1 MRDLGKHTRV
11 TDQAHTPA
19 RTHTSVPAGHD
30 ELARQQELAALRARE
45 RELSAEA
52 AEAEA
57 SIAAIRASTTWRLL
71 QRIERFR
78 TRYRTVAAK
87 AGWHLSRLSWHGV
100 RRVPRALRTTPLGVN
115 VAGYLA
121 TESGMGEAARAS
133 IRSLS
138 AAGVPIALNLVP
150 SFLRERD
157 TSYTGYVADN
167 PHPFNLVHLNCD
179 NMAAF
184 RAARGPAYFRD
195 RYTIGYWFWELSRF
209 RPEWLSTFRY
219 VDEVWV
225 ASEFGRQALLPHAP
239 VPVVRMPLPVTLG
252 DIAPFSR
259 RSIDIDDRTTMF
271 LFAFDVSS
279 QFERKNPIGVIRAF
293 REAGFAHDDAALV
306 LKFTNPEYDPGA
318 VRRLRTESEGLRVV
332 LLDGYMDRA
341 ELTGLIAACDCYVSL
356 HRAEGFG
363 LTMAEAMRLG
373 KPVIATAYSG
383 NLDFMTEENSYL
395 LPAEIVPIARDHGP
409 YPAGFEWA
417 DPDPVQAA
425 HLMRRV
431 VEDTAAA
438 ARVGRRAAEDM
449 IARRDPSI
457 TGAAVRA
464 RLEAIR
470 DGRLWPAD

>member
-1 MRDLGKHTRV
+1 VTNQSHRTVATDTRV
-11 TDQAHTPA
+11 PVCD
-19 RTHTSVPAGHD
+19 GG
-30 ELARQQELAALRARE
+30 ELAGAREQLAALQERE
-45 RELSAEA
+45 RELLAEA

-57 SIAAIRASTTWRLL
+57 SIAAIRASSAWRLL
-71 QRIERFR
+71 QVLLRLRAWCR
-78 TRYRTVAAK
+78 SAAAK
-87 AGWHLSRLSWHGV
+87 AGWRLHHLSRHGA
-100 RRVPRALRTTPLGVN
+100 RRVPNAVRDAPLGVN

-133 IRSLS
+133 IRSLAAS
-138 AAGVPIALNLVP
+138 AVPVTLNLVP
-150 SFLRERD
+150 SFLREQD
-157 TSYTGYVADN
+157 TSCTGFVDEN

-184 RAARGPAYFRD
+184 RAARGAAYFRH
-195 RYTIGYWFWELSRF
+195 RYTIGYWFWELSQF
-209 RPEWLSTFRY
+209 RHEWLSTFQY

-252 DIAPFSR
+252 PIVPFARSR
-259 RSIDIDDRTTMF
+259 VGLDDRTAMF

-293 REAGFAHDDAALV
+293 REAGFGRHDAALV
-306 LKFTNPEYDPGA
+306 LKFTNPEYDPDA
-318 VRRLRTESEGLRVV
+318 VRLLRAESDGLPIV
-332 LLDGYMDRA
+332 LLDGYMERA

-363 LTMAEAMRLG
+363 LSMAEAMRLG

-395 LPAEIVPIARDHGP
+395 VPADIVPIARDHGP

-417 DPDPVQAA
+417 DPDVTHAA
-425 HLMRRV
+425 QLMRRIV
-431 VEDTAAA
+431 DDPSDA
-438 ARVGRRAAEDM
+438 ARVGRRAAADM

-470 DGRLWPAD
+470 DGKLWPVG

>member
-1 MRDLGKHTRV
+1 M
-11 TDQAHTPA
+11 PA
-19 RTHTSVPAGHD
+19 RDDAL
-30 ELARQQELAALRARE
+30 LARQQEELAGLRARE
-45 RELSAEA
+45 CELESEA

-57 SIAAIRASTTWRLL
+57 SIAAIRASATWRLL
-71 QRIERFR
+71 QALERLRARSR
-78 TRYRTVAAK
+78 TLTAK
-87 AGWHLSRLSWHGV
+87 ARWRASHLSWRGV
-100 RRVPRALRTTPLGVN
+100 RRTPRAVNTAPIGVN
-115 VAGYLA
+115 VAGYLT

-133 IRSLS
+133 VRSLS
-138 AAGVPIALNLVP
+138 AAGVPVALNLVP
-150 SFLRERD
+150 SFLREQD
-157 TSYTGYVADN
+157 TSFSGYVTDN

-195 RYTIGYWFWELSRF
+195 RYTIGYWFWELSQF
-209 RPEWLSTFRY
+209 RHEWLSTFRY

-239 VPVVRMPLPVTLG
+239 VPVIRMLLPVTPG
-252 DIAPFSR
+252 NIVPFSR
-259 RSIDIDDRTTMF
+259 HAIGIDDRATMF
-271 LFAFDVSS
+271 VFVFDVSS

-293 REAGFAHDDAALV
+293 REAAFAPGDAALV
-306 LKFTNPEYDPGA
+306 LKFTNPEYDPAA
-318 VRRLRTESEGLRVV
+318 VRRLQAESDGLPIV

-341 ELTGLIAACDCYVSL
+341 ELTGLIAASDCYVSL

-363 LTMAEAMRLG
+363 LSLAEAMRLA

-383 NLDFMTEENSYL
+383 NLDFMTAENSYL
-395 LPAEIVPIARDHGP
+395 LPATIVPIARDHGP

-425 HLMRRV
+425 RLMRHV
-431 VEDTAAA
+431 VEDPDGA
-438 ARVGRRAAEDM
+438 ARVGRRAAEDI
-449 IARRDPSI
+449 IAQRDPSS

-470 DGRLWPAD
+470 DGKLWPAG